1 MSIRSWFQKRDKEAD
16 ADAVE
21 RAEEEELESSAE
33 RSAGDR
39 WDQGADNRISGRIGE
54 RPEDLGRLGDF
65 NP

>member
-1 MSIRSWFQKRDKEAD
+1 MGIRSWFQKREKQAD

-21 RAEEEELESSAE
+21 RAEEEAVESSAE

-39 WDQGADNRISGRIGE
+39 WDQGADNRFAGRIGE
-54 RPEDLGRLGDF
+54 RPDDVGRLGDF

>member
-1 MSIRSWFQKRDKEAD
+1 MSIRSWFQKREKQAD

-21 RAEEEELESSAE
+21 RAEEEALESSAE

-39 WDQGADNRISGRIGE
+39 WDQGADNRVSGRIGE